1 MELDKSLFFT
11 INEFNC
17 EFRSLTKDDIS
28 VAYINGLNSD
38 NGNIQLKPKKVTK
51 LSQQKYVKNIITCGE
66 KAICGLFINGT
77 LVGTAGIQFGIP
89 FFKYVQTQSD
99 LITSFGIFIFLE
111 NFRNIGLGKTMVW
124 ASTYLIHQS
133 IKELEFGA
141 GMMKNN
147 LPSLK
152 SFLSCGFRNV
162 FENDEV
168 ICVLLKYPEL
178 KKPGFIK
185 KILIKNFSDS
195 N

>member
-1 MELDKSLFFT
+1 MELDKSLLFKFK
-11 INEFNC
+11 EFNC
-17 EFRSLTKDDIS
+17 EFRCLTEDDIS

-38 NGNIQLKPKKVTK
+38 NDNIQLKPKKVTK
-51 LSQQKYVKNIITCGE
+51 LSQQKYVKNITNSGE

-77 LVGTAGIQFGIP
+77 LVGTVGIQFGIS
-89 FFKYVQTQSD
+89 FFEYVQTQSE
-99 LITSFGIFIFLE
+99 LITTFGIFIFLD
-111 NFRNIGLGKTMVW
+111 NFRKIGLGKTMVW

-133 IKELEFGA
+133 IKEFEFGA